1 MALGIISI
9 LYSVMFRLCCGL
21 ASALSSLLFLLF
33 ASRGMDL
40 LMNLPEMEGIDMPAL
55 GAIYSGPMQSYN
67 LIKGFVLLIL
77 GIGLLAGGIGLLRLR
92 PWGRT
97 LSLAVAAAEIAW
109 ALVDFA
115 IKVFF
120 IYPSMSQMMGED
132 MPQMP
137 QMIGNVV
144 GGIFLTFTKLVYPV
158 ALLICLNL
166 KSIKEQFGPSWDQP

>member
-9 LYSVMFRLCCGL
+9 
-21 ASALSSLLFLLF
+21 
-33 ASRGMDL
+33 

-67 LIKGFVLLIL
+67 LIKGFVLLML

-92 PWGRT
+92 PWGRS
-97 LSLAVAAAEIAW
+97 LSLGVAGAEIAW

-115 IKVFF
+115 ISVFF

-137 QMIGNVV
+137 QMIS
-144 GGIFLTFTKLVYPV
+144 
-158 ALLICLNL
+158 A
-166 KSIKEQFGPSWDQP
+166 